1 MFRNTTT
8 SEFVSSREE
17 AFARVAFANEL
28 FMFVAELV
36 PKGVERF
43 IVGAMDN
50 VAEPE
55 EMVRRFFNV
64 GAVRTHA
71 ASCQLLPP

>member
-8 SEFVSSREE
+8 SEFVSCREE

-28 FMFVAELV
+28 FVFVAELV
-36 PKGVERF
+36 PKGMERF

-55 EMVRRFFNV
+55 EIVRRFFNV
-64 GAVRTHA
+64 GVIRTHVA
-71 ASCQLLPP
+71 WCRLLPP